1 MPRTRFMVAAST
13 VAALAA
19 TSALAARGGDGTVN
33 ILYWQAPSIMNPYL
47 SGGAKDWEAAS
58 LVLEPLADYDEN
70 GKLFPRLARD
80 IPTTANGGISED
92 FRSITWQLKP
102 GLKWSDGSPV
112 TAADAVFTAKYCM
125 DSQSGCAQLAQFQ
138 DVDKVEAPDDL
149 TVKITFKKPMPVPY
163 GPLVTDQS
171 PIIQKKQFANCL
183 GVNAPTC
190 TEANFNPI
198 GTGPFSV
205 VSFKPNDA
213 IELTANLNYRDP
225 DKPHFAKVNLK
236 GGGDALAAARAVL
249 QTGEYDYAWNLLL
262 PPDVLKKMENAGK
275 GKVSAAFGPLVEQ
288 LAMNLTD
295 PSPDLPPDE
304 RSTAKHANP
313 ILGDVRVRK
322 ALSMAIDRAAMTTIG
337 FGSMGKPTCD
347 RIPAPENFAAGDKSC
362 LTQDIQGAKSL
373 LDEAGWKPG
382 PDGIRMKGEKRLK
395 LVFQTSTNPVRQ
407 QFQTIIKQ
415 WWTEIGVDVEL
426 KNINS
431 SVFFGSDPGSPDTFQ
446 KFYADVEMFL
456 DFFNGNDPGSFVA
469 LNTCSNIPGPHNQ
482 WQSQNTPRYCD
493 KDYDA
498 LVDKLSDTNDYQKRG
513 EVVKKLNAMLTTDSY
528 AYVPLVW
535 RSAVSAVSNSMG
547 GFVANPWGSS
557 LWNAQD
563 WHRVK

>member
-13 VAALAA
+13 IAVLSA
-19 TSALAARGGDGTVN
+19 TSALAAQGGDGTVN

-112 TAADAVFTAKYCM
+112 TAADAVFTANYCM
-125 DSQSGCAQLAQFQ
+125 DPQSGCAQLAQFQ

-149 TVKITFKKPMPVPY
+149 TVKIIFKKPMPVPY

-198 GTGPFSV
+198 GTGPFAV

-275 GKVSAAFGPLVEQ
+275 GKVSVAFGPLVEQ

-304 RSTAKHANP
+304 RSTAKHSNP

-337 FGSMGKPTCD
+337 FGFMGKPTCD
-347 RIPAPENFAAGDKSC
+347 RIPAPENFAAGDISC

-382 PDGIRMKGEKRLK
+382 SDGIRVKDERRLK

-415 WWTEIGVDVEL
+415 WWNQIGVDVEL

-446 KFYADVEMFL
+446 KFYADVEMYL

-469 LNTCSNIPGPHNQ
+469 LNVCSNIPGPANQ
-482 WQSQNTPRYCD
+482 WQSQNTPRYCN
-493 KDYDA
+493 KDYDS

-513 EVVKKLNAMLTTDSY
+513 EIIKKLNTMLTTNSY